1 MLEVPH
7 FNAAAERR
15 GTFVLPAEFDGVVNR
30 AVLHQAVRA
39 YLNNQRQGTH
49 ATKTRGL
56 VSGGNQKPWRQKGTG
71 RARQGSIR
79 APHWRGGG
87 TVFGPMPR
95 SYRTELP
102 RKVKQLARRSA
113 LNARA
118 KEQRLYVIEPLE
130 FERPRTRVLAEFL
143 NKLGLADTR
152 VLILTADHRPE
163 VCLSARNLSGV
174 RVMPYR
180 EAPAY
185 EILRA
190 KAVLIE
196 ETALDGRVVEGPAIE
211 AGPVAEPLG
220 APAGQV
226 QESPPPEPQ
235 AKTARART
243 KTGAKKATKK
253 ADSAVRKKKTS
264 ARKKDKDA

>member
-7 FNAAAERR
+7 FSAAAERR
-15 GTFVLPAEFDGVVNR
+15 GTFILPAEFDGVVNR

-118 KEQRLYVIEPLE
+118 KEQRLYVIEPLK

-143 NKLGLADTR
+143 NKMGLAEAK
-152 VLILTADHRPE
+152 VLILTAGYRPE
-163 VCLSARNLSGV
+163 VYLSARNLPWV
-174 RVMPYR
+174 TVMPYG
-180 EAPAY
+180 EASAY

-190 KAVLIE
+190 QAVLVE
-196 ETALDGRVVEGPAIE
+196 ETALDGRAVERPAEEGE
-211 AGPVAEPLG
+211 AAAAPEGKSGRGRSKAASKKVTEKAKAAG
-220 APAGQV
+220 AA
-226 QESPPPEPQ
+226 
-235 AKTARART
+235 
-243 KTGAKKATKK
+243 
-253 ADSAVRKKKTS
+253 RKKKTT
-264 ARKKDKDA
+264 ARKKSKDA

>member
-7 FNAAAERR
+7 FSATAERR
-15 GTFVLPAEFDGVVNR
+15 GTFLLPAEFDGVVNR

-102 RKVKQLARRSA
+102 HKVKQLARRSA

-118 KEQRLYVIEPLE
+118 KEQRLYVIEPLK

-143 NKLGLADTR
+143 NQLGLAESR
-152 VLILTADHRPE
+152 VLILTAGYRPE
-163 VCLSARNLSGV
+163 VYLSARNLPAV
-174 RVMPYR
+174 RVMPYS
-180 EAPAY
+180 EASAY

-190 KAVLIE
+190 RAVLIE
-196 ETALDGRVVEGPAIE
+196 ETALDGRVVERPA
-211 AGPVAEPLG
+211 AEGETG
-220 APAGQV
+220 AELQG
-226 QESPPPEPQ
+226 
-235 AKTARART
+235 KTARPGTEKASEVT
-243 KTGAKKATKK
+243 EKVVKKAE
-253 ADSAVRKKKTS
+253 AAGVSRKKKTT
-264 ARKKDKDA
+264 ARKKREDA

>member
-7 FNAAAERR
+7 FSAAAQRR

-102 RKVKQLARRSA
+102 RKVKELARRSA

-118 KEQRLYVIEPLE
+118 KEQRLYVIEPLK
-130 FERPRTRVLAEFL
+130 FERPRTRVMAEFL
-143 NKLGLADTR
+143 NKLGLADTK

-163 VCLSARNLSGV
+163 VYLSARNLPAV

-190 KAVLIE
+190 KAVLVE
-196 ETALDGRVVEGPAIE
+196 ETALNGQAVERPAIE
-211 AGPVAEPLG
+211 AAAVGESQKAPVEEVQDSLSA
-220 APAGQV
+220 APEGKAAG
-226 QESPPPEPQ
+226 
-235 AKTARART
+235 ART
-243 KTGAKKATKK
+243 KTRAKKAPKK
-253 ADSAVRKKKTS
+253 ADSAVRKKKTT
-264 ARKKDKDA
+264 ARKKSKDA